1 MDWLVGLDIIIR
13 YVFSR
18 IILKTKMAKH
28 HIFSIIITIIGY
40 SINSIID
47 SFVVGI
53 GGIKKIIIYSLFIF
67 PRAIFFPMEDV
78 INQMLLS
85 KDNLMPHF
93 IMFYRGIIEFIILL
107 IIAIILIVTGKI
119 NLNFKEDNIT
129 IIILL
134 RCLLIITYSIR
145 TFF

>member
-1 MDWLVGLDIIIR
+1 
-13 YVFSR
+13 
-18 IILKTKMAKH
+18 
-28 HIFSIIITIIGY
+28 
-40 SINSIID
+40 
-47 SFVVGI
+47 
-53 GGIKKIIIYSLFIF
+53 
-67 PRAIFFPMEDV
+67 MEDV

-93 IMFYRGIIEFIILL
+93 IMFYWGIIEFII
-107 IIAIILIVTGKI
+107 IAIILIFTGKI

-145 TFF
+145 AFF